1 MKIIRF
7 NRKAPKIS
15 NSSFIAENATLI
27 GDVTIGSN
35 SSIWFGAV
43 LRGDMHYI
51 KIGKNVSVQDNSVMH
66 GTASKY
72 PTIVGD
78 NVSIGHNAI
87 IHGCVIGN
95 NCLVGM
101 GSVILEGAEIGDW
114 CIIGAGAVITEKARI
129 PPNSIVLG
137 IPGKVIGKIS
147 ERHKQRISKNWK
159 DYVALKNRYLKEQ
172 KKERAKVV

>member
-7 NRKAPKIS
+7 NGKRPKIS
-15 NSSFIAENATLI
+15 NSSFIAENATII
-27 GDVTIGSN
+27 GDVIISSN

-66 GTASKY
+66 GTADKY
-72 PTIVGD
+72 PTIIGD

-95 NCLVGM
+95 NCLIGM
-101 GSVILEGAEIGDW
+101 GSIILEGAEIGDW
-114 CIIGAGAVITEKARI
+114 CIIGAGAVITEKTKI

-137 IPGKVIGKIS
+137 IPGRVVGKIS
-147 ERHKQRISKNWK
+147 GRHKRRISKNWK
-159 DYVALKNRYLKEQ
+159 DYVTLKNRYLEEQ
-172 KKERAKVV
+172 KKERSQVV